1 MIELD
6 SKYVFHIPLYRY
18 DGDKLAE
25 IDIGEVLDELIIQFN
40 ERGFESL
47 YVTKVKGHYRSR
59 CFDELLLTIFSSS
72 DENPEEIFIDWFERN
87 NDVLGQEAFGWECGN
102 RMFICELD

>member
-6 SKYVFHIPLYRY
+6 KKYVFHIPLCRY
-18 DGDKLAE
+18 DGVELRK
-25 IDIGEVLDELIIQFN
+25 IDIDGVLDELIDQFN
-40 ERGFESL
+40 ENGFDSL

-59 CFDELLLTIFSSS
+59 CFDELLLTLFSLSG
-72 DENPEEIFIDWFERN
+72 ENPQEIFVDWFERN

-102 RMFICELD
+102 RMYVRELD

>member
-6 SKYVFHIPLYRY
+6 KKYVFHIPLCRY
-18 DGDKLAE
+18 GDGELRE
-25 IDIGEVLDELIIQFN
+25 IDIDGVLDELIGLFN
-40 ERGFESL
+40 ENGFDSL

-59 CFDELLLTIFSSS
+59 CFDELLLTLFSSS
-72 DENPEEIFIDWFERN
+72 DENPEGIFIDWFERN

-102 RMFICELD
+102 RMYISRLD